1 MLLTLRLCLAA
12 LLTASATSPAS
23 AISPALTCIAA
34 SACNHGT
41 DAGQLRPLQLLHFS
55 DLHGSAL
62 HLQRIVEYMDSHDVD
77 DAIHT
82 GDGVMCYYDDEN
94 VFESVPGGRRILNT
108 IGNHDCW
115 KGHLLWSQTDKP
127 YDATKEEAYSRFFV
141 GPDPQHPTISGW
153 GVCQPAGVNDAQ
165 SPDYQACYYYK
176 DYPCSATRLI
186 VLDCIHYDDAQ
197 ADWFTATL
205 ASAREAGLA
214 VITVTHYPAE
224 FGMVPFDP
232 ALTPDGMDYPASS
245 NPGAVQIES
254 MPDCAFDPVDKFIDE
269 GGTFV
274 CWLSGHNHNDYVG
287 YVKNHG
293 RQLQILVDKAGE
305 LDRYML
311 DSDRSGENAD
321 AFNLV
326 TYDPVSKQLTVQ
338 RVGCA
343 DGYHGKR
350 GFTSSAVSR

>member
-12 LLTASATSPAS
+12 LF
-23 AISPALTCIAA
+23 AA
-34 SACNHGT
+34 SACNET
-41 DAGQLRPLQLLHFS
+41 SVTEQLKPLQLLHFS

-82 GDGVMCYYDDEN
+82 GDGVMCYYDDAN
-94 VFESVPGGRRILNT
+94 VFESVPGGRRVLNA

-141 GPDPQHPTISGW
+141 GPDPRHPTIAEW
-153 GVCQPAGVNDAQ
+153 KVCQPEGVNDVQ

-176 DYPCSATRLI
+176 DYPS
-186 VLDCIHYDDAQ
+186 
-197 ADWFTATL
+197 
-205 ASAREAGLA
+205 
-214 VITVTHYPAE
+214 
-224 FGMVPFDP
+224 
-232 ALTPDGMDYPASS
+232 SS
-245 NPGAVQIES
+245 NPGAVQVEC
-254 MPDCAFDPVDKFIDE
+254 MLDCAFDPVDRFIDE

-287 YVKNHG
+287 YVKNHE

-311 DSDRSGENAD
+311 DSDRSGENTD

-326 TYDPVSKQLTVQ
+326 SYNPVSKLLTVQ

-350 GFTSSAVSR
+350 IFTRSAVSRLP